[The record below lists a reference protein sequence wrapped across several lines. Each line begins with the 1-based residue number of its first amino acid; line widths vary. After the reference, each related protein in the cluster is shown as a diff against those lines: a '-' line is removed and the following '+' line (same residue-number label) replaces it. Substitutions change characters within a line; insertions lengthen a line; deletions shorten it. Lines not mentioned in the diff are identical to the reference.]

1 MGKKSKLYLHNL
13 QTRDMKN
20 AGNCKREA
28 FKNSGSLPHPL
39 WAPLSVKE
47 QELLQG
53 PAWRQR
59 EKVLTQSQNSG
70 ILEFVKIEI
79 LYWTKWVCFVREIS
93 THLNLLSWKQQ
104 NGAKCT

>member
-59 EKVLTQSQNSG
+59 EKVLTQSQTFWNFGIWKNWNFILDKVGLLCQRNFNSFESSK
-70 ILEFVKIEI
+70 LK
-79 LYWTKWVCFVREIS
+79 TAKWC
-93 THLNLLSWKQQ
+93 
-104 NGAKCT
+104 